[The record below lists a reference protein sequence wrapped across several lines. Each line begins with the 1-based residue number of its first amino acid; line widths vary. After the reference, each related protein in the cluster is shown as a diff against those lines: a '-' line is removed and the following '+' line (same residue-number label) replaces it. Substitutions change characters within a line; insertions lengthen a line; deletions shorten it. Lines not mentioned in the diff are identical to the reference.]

1 MLNPVAFSCYKN
13 LNLQKCEDSER
24 TESRKPGKQTKG
36 GFDLARQ
43 KDENREKAKQLFLD
57 SDGLM
62 KNTEIAEAL
71 GIDSAKV
78 RKWKCVDKWNDALE
92 NKPKKRGGQK
102 GNKNAKGHGA
112 PVRNKNAETHGAY
125 SKVYFDELSEDEKE
139 LIESVTLDTGENT
152 LRELQSLIAKE
163 KDLEKRIK
171 ELNTDTT
178 GNLYT
183 DKVVEMRTPGKE
195 GEDADPYGAY
205 NEDGKEK
212 TQGPALSVAMET
224 TIKSSAF
231 ERAMKLED
239 QLNKVHGRIIKLLD
253 TIKSYELEQRR
264 IALEEKRYALMKQK
278 ISGEYDVDPDT
289 GEIDDSYT
297 EDSEDGEV

>member
-1 MLNPVAFSCYKN
+1 M
-13 LNLQKCEDSER
+13 
-24 TESRKPGKQTKG
+24 
-36 GFDLARQ
+36 ARQ

-125 SKVYFDELSEDEKE
+125 SKVYFDELSEDEKA

-183 DKVVEMRTPGKE
+183 DKVVEMRTPNKE

-205 NEDGKEK
+205 NEDGEDKA
-212 TQGPALSVAMET
+212 QGPALSVAMET

-231 ERAMKLED
+231 ERANKLED

-264 IALEEKRYALMKQK
+264 ITLEEKRYALMKQK

-289 GEIDDSYT
+289 GEIDDTYT
-297 EDSEDGEV
+297 EGAEDSEV

>member
-1 MLNPVAFSCYKN
+1 M
-13 LNLQKCEDSER
+13 
-24 TESRKPGKQTKG
+24 
-36 GFDLARQ
+36 
-43 KDENREKAKQLFLD
+43 
-57 SDGLM
+57 
-62 KNTEIAEAL
+62 
-71 GIDSAKV
+71 
-78 RKWKCVDKWNDALE
+78 
-92 NKPKKRGGQK
+92 
-102 GNKNAKGHGA
+102 
-112 PVRNKNAETHGAY
+112 
-125 SKVYFDELSEDEKE
+125 YFDELSEDEKA

-178 GNLYT
+178 DNLYT

>member
-125 SKVYFDELSEDEKE
+125 SKVYFDELSEDEKA

-183 DKVVEMRTPGKE
+183 DKVVEMRTPGK
-195 GEDADPYGAY
+195 
-205 NEDGKEK
+205 
-212 TQGPALSVAMET
+212 
-224 TIKSSAF
+224 
-231 ERAMKLED
+231 ED

>member
-1 MLNPVAFSCYKN
+1 MTW
-13 LNLQKCEDSER
+13 Q
-24 TESRKPGKQTKG
+24 
-36 GFDLARQ
+36 
-43 KDENREKAKQLFLD
+43 DENREKAKQLFLD

-125 SKVYFDELSEDEKE
+125 SKVYFDELSEDEKV
-139 LIESVTLDTGENT
+139 LIESVTLDTGENA

-183 DKVVEMRTPGKE
+183 DKVVEMRTPGK
-195 GEDADPYGAY
+195 
-205 NEDGKEK
+205 DGKD
-212 TQGPALSVAMET
+212 TPQGPALSVAMET

-264 IALEEKRYALMKQK
+264 ITLEEKRYALMKQK

-297 EDSEDGEV
+297 EDSEDSEV

>member
-1 MLNPVAFSCYKN
+1 MQTFITSTFFRNVETFDT
-13 LNLQKCEDSER
+13 QK
-24 TESRKPGKQTKG
+24 
-36 GFDLARQ
+36 
-43 KDENREKAKQLFLD
+43 
-57 SDGLM
+57 
-62 KNTEIAEAL
+62 
-71 GIDSAKV
+71 ID
-78 RKWKCVDKWNDALE
+78 VDFK
-92 NKPKKRGGQK
+92 K
-102 GNKNAKGHGA
+102 GNRQLA
-112 PVRNKNAETHGAY
+112 PFVHKKIGGVTIDNEGYETNTYEPPLVAPNK
-125 SKVYFDELSEDEKE
+125 
-139 LIESVTLDTGENT
+139 I
-152 LRELQSLIAKE
+152 
-163 KDLEKRIK
+163 
-171 ELNTDTT
+171 TT
-178 GNLYT
+178 VDDIL
-183 DKVVEMRTPGKE
+183 KRTPGERDVYKRQ
-195 GEDADPYGAY
+195 DPYGAY

>member
-1 MLNPVAFSCYKN
+1 M
-13 LNLQKCEDSER
+13 
-24 TESRKPGKQTKG
+24 
-36 GFDLARQ
+36 ARQ

-102 GNKNAKGHGA
+102 GNTNAKGHGA
-112 PVRNKNAETHGAY
+112 PARNKNAETHGAY
-125 SKVYFDELSEDEKE
+125 SKVYFDELSEDEKK
-139 LIESVTLDTGENT
+139 LIESVTLDTQENT

-163 KDLEKRIK
+163 KDLEKRIRD
-171 ELNTDTT
+171 LNSDTT

-183 DKVVEMRTPGKE
+183 DKVVEMRTPNKE

-205 NEDGKEK
+205 NEDGEDKA
-212 TQGPALSVAMET
+212 QGPALSVAMET

-231 ERAMKLED
+231 ERANKLED

-264 IALEEKRYALMKQK
+264 ITLEEKRYALMKQK

-289 GEIDDSYT
+289 GEIDDTYT
-297 EDSEDGEV
+297 EGAEDSEV

>member
-1 MLNPVAFSCYKN
+1 MGP
-13 LNLQKCEDSER
+13 
-24 TESRKPGKQTKG
+24 
-36 GFDLARQ
+36 
-43 KDENREKAKQLFLD
+43 
-57 SDGLM
+57 
-62 KNTEIAEAL
+62 
-71 GIDSAKV
+71 
-78 RKWKCVDKWNDALE
+78 
-92 NKPKKRGGQK
+92 
-102 GNKNAKGHGA
+102 
-112 PVRNKNAETHGAY
+112 
-125 SKVYFDELSEDEKE
+125 
-139 LIESVTLDTGENT
+139 VTLDTGENT

-183 DKVVEMRTPGKE
+183 DKVVEMRTPGKGE
-195 GEDADPYGAY
+195 EDADPYGAY
-205 NEDGKEK
+205 NEDGKDAP
-212 TQGPALSVAMET
+212 QGPALSVAMET

-264 IALEEKRYALMKQK
+264 ITLEEKRYALMKQK

>member
-1 MLNPVAFSCYKN
+1 M
-13 LNLQKCEDSER
+13 
-24 TESRKPGKQTKG
+24 ESRKIGKQTKG
-36 GFDLARQ
+36 GFSLARQ

-112 PVRNKNAETHGAY
+112 PMRNRNAETHGAY
-125 SKVYFDELSEDEKE
+125 SKVYFDELSEDEKK
-139 LIESVTLDTGENT
+139 LIESVTLDMQENT

-163 KDLEKRIK
+163 KDLEKRIRD
-171 ELNTDTT
+171 LNSDTT

-183 DKVVEMRTPGKE
+183 DKVVEMRTPNKE
-195 GEDADPYGAY
+195 GEDTDPYGAY
-205 NEDGKEK
+205 NEDGEDKA
-212 TQGPALSVAMET
+212 QGPALSVAMET

-231 ERAMKLED
+231 ERANKLED

-264 IALEEKRYALMKQK
+264 ITLEEKRYALMKQK

-289 GEIDDSYT
+289 GEIDDTYT
-297 EDSEDGEV
+297 EGAEDSEV

>member
-1 MLNPVAFSCYKN
+1 M
-13 LNLQKCEDSER
+13 
-24 TESRKPGKQTKG
+24 
-36 GFDLARQ
+36 ARQ

-125 SKVYFDELSEDEKE
+125 SKVYFDELSEDEKA

-178 GNLYT
+178 GDLYT

>member
-78 RKWKCVDKWNDALE
+78 RKWKCVDKWNDVLE

-125 SKVYFDELSEDEKE
+125 SKVYFDELSEDEKA

-152 LRELQSLIAKE
+152 LRELQSLASVLGALTAIGAVAYKIIKWFQAQEKQTTDIEDLKKQEKE
-163 KDLEKRIK
+163 DIK
-171 ELNTDTT
+171 
-178 GNLYT
+178 
-183 DKVVEMRTPGKE
+183 
-195 GEDADPYGAY
+195 
-205 NEDGKEK
+205 
-212 TQGPALSVAMET
+212 AMEDELCLLT
-224 TIKSSAF
+224 YAVLACLKGLKEQGCNGPVTEAIGKIEKHINQKA
-231 ERAMKLED
+231 
-239 QLNKVHGRIIKLLD
+239 HGQE
-253 TIKSYELEQRR
+253 T
-264 IALEEKRYALMKQK
+264 
-278 ISGEYDVDPDT
+278 
-289 GEIDDSYT
+289 
-297 EDSEDGEV
+297 